1 MKGKVVCILCILCAF
16 YGCTIVGSKAPVGE
30 TPAVVKAKEWD
41 GTWFNPGGDY
51 CRIKVKSENDGILRI
66 AWIEEGKE
74 LTYKSSD
81 IFIRSSGSW
90 LFASMKDEE
99 DKTVPD
105 GMYMWAIIK
114 KEKEIILIWLP
125 QKDRFKTLIEEKKLP
140 GEVKKDLV
148 LLGDLKPEHM
158 KIIASEGRSLLFN
171 WEEPLVLIKLNN

>member
-1 MKGKVVCILCILCAF
+1 M
-16 YGCTIVGSKAPVGE
+16 
-30 TPAVVKAKEWD
+30 
-41 GTWFNPGGDY
+41 
-51 CRIKVKSENDGILRI
+51 
-66 AWIEEGKE
+66 
-74 LTYKSSD
+74 
-81 IFIRSSGSW
+81 
-90 LFASMKDEE
+90 FASMKDEE

-158 KIIASEGRSLLFN
+158 KIIASEGRSLLFD
-171 WEEPLVLIKLNN
+171 WEEPLVLIKLSN